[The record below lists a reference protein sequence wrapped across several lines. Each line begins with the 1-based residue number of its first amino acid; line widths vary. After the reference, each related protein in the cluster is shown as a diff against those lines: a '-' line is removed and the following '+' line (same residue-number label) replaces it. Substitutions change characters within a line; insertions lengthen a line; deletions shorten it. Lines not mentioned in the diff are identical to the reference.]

1 MSVKK
6 ETKPSAPA
14 QAHRLPALLGEVRRF
29 IANAVLFNQ
38 HLADRLHINATDYQV
53 LNLLDLRGSATP
65 GALAQLTGLTTGGVT
80 VVLDR
85 LENAGFVRR
94 ERNPHDRRS
103 VIIRTVPAKMR
114 EVSQLYKPI
123 IAAMKQVVSAYDAR
137 EISTIVDF
145 FERAN
150 RTRRSALDAPDP
162 QSS

>member
-1 MSVKK
+1 MREKK
-6 ETKPSAPA
+6 ETKLAASA

-38 HLADRLHINATDYQV
+38 HLADRLNINATDYQV

-65 GALAQLTGLTTGGVT
+65 GELAQLTGLTTGGIT

-114 EVSQLYKPI
+114 QVSELYKPI
-123 IAAMKQVVSAYDAR
+123 IAAMEQLVSAYDAR
-137 EISTIVDF
+137 EMSTIVGF

-150 RTRRSALDAPDP
+150 RARRNALDPRDSP
-162 QSS
+162 ST